1 MSHRPIA
8 RKRAAKMRKVIERQT
23 PETSIDLIQWL
34 KDRRYA
40 RTTGEAKRLIL
51 AKRVVSESHPLG
63 IGKEPKLVKEDGT
76 EIRRFENYDGPV
88 KVELVDAVAPV
99 VPASV
104 RGTLRVL
111 PEAE

>member
-8 RKRAAKMRKVIERQT
+8 KKQAAKMRKVIERQT
-23 PETSIDLIQWL
+23 PETGINLIHWL

-63 IGKEPKLVKEDGT
+63 IGKEPKVVQEDGSP
-76 EIRRFENYDGPV
+76 IPRFGKIEGQV
-88 KVELVDAVAPV
+88 KVEMVDAVDPI

-111 PEAE
+111 PEAK